1 MTETSCA
8 PVELEASLSHRVAMA
23 EPEAS
28 LSLAMVMAE
37 LVANLGL
44 EMAMAR
50 TMVMVELVANF
61 PLCCGFQ
68 GACALHCHGR
78 RLAGALHS

>member
-1 MTETSCA
+1 
-8 PVELEASLSHRVAMA
+8 MA

-50 TMVMVELVANF
+50 TMVMVS
-61 PLCCGFQ
+61 FQ

>member
-8 PVELEASLSHRVAMA
+8 PVKLEASRSHGVAT
-23 EPEAS
+23 
-28 LSLAMVMAE
+28 AE

-44 EMAMAR
+44 VMAMAR

-61 PLCCGFQ
+61 PLCCGFK

-78 RLAGALHS
+78 RLAGARHS